1 MLLFI
6 NDPLG
11 DIDSEYENYDD
22 FNDIESDFVIE
33 YDKTNG
39 YGGYG
44 GLVMLLEPK

>member
-6 NDPLG
+6 DDPLSN
-11 DIDSEYENYDD
+11 IDSEYENYDD
-22 FNDIESDFVIE
+22 FKDTETDFEIG